1 MQQLTLTIRLYCP
14 SDFDYE
20 HSDPELCS
28 RLRLTDWKGRAK
40 TVKPQKST
48 LVCLYE
54 DRPHQIPGL
63 KTLLLTLNRYCP
75 CWPIRLRFP
84 SIPDSLRS
92 WLQRFS
98 QVTLLEEELTSR
110 GSFNVKPSVL
120 TDGLA
125 GGASSCIW
133 LDTDVLVNGNLDF
146 LMKEPRESIVV
157 TEDPWQYE
165 NGSTHRANTWGLSPG
180 RSLSGP
186 LNSSVVRVTPHH
198 EELLCDWQ
206 KLLSTEAY
214 LVEQAKPVDFRNRH
228 MLSDQDGLSA
238 LLASEK
244 FAGVPVVKL
253 KHATQ
258 ILQHHGA
265 GAYGPLQRC
274 SNLMNGMPPLIHA
287 MGKIKPWSMPSHP
300 AIIRESRAYYERV
313 YLELSPY
320 VHFARQYRT
329 DLEEEAD
336 WLNVRT
342 LPAWVG
348 SLVAQNRPAVKGLV
362 QASLHRALAYGGV
375 RRAGA

>member
-1 MQQLTLTIRLYCP
+1 MK
-14 SDFDYE
+14 S
-20 HSDPELCS
+20 
-28 RLRLTDWKGRAK
+28 K
-40 TVKPQKST
+40 KST

-54 DRPHQIPGL
+54 DRPYQIPGL
-63 KTLLLTLNRYCP
+63 KILLLTLNRYCP

-98 QVTLLEEELTSR
+98 QVILFEEELASR

-120 TDGLA
+120 TDALA
-125 GGASSCIW
+125 SGASSCLW
-133 LDTDVLVNGNLDF
+133 LDTDVLINGNLDF
-146 LMKEPRESIVV
+146 LTRESPESIVV
-157 TEDPWQYE
+157 TQDPWQYE
-165 NGSTHRANTWGLSPG
+165 NGSTHRAGTWGLKPG
-180 RSLSGP
+180 RSLPGP
-186 LNSSVVRVTPHH
+186 LNSSVVRVTRHH
-198 EELLCDWQ
+198 EELLYDWQ
-206 KLLSTEAY
+206 KMLCTGAY
-214 LVEQAKPVDFRNRH
+214 LAEQAKPVDFRDRH

-244 FAGVPVVKL
+244 FARIPVVKL

-274 SNLMNGMPPLIHA
+274 SHLMTGMPSLIHA
-287 MGKIKPWSMPSHP
+287 MGTTKPWNMPAHP

-320 VHFARQYRT
+320 VHFARQYRNNMA
-329 DLEEEAD
+329 EQAD

-342 LPAWVG
+342 LPGRVG
-348 SLVAQNRPAVKGLV
+348 SLVALNRPALKGIV
-362 QASLHRALAYGGV
+362 QASLHCAISRVGMRRVRAQS
-375 RRAGA
+375 